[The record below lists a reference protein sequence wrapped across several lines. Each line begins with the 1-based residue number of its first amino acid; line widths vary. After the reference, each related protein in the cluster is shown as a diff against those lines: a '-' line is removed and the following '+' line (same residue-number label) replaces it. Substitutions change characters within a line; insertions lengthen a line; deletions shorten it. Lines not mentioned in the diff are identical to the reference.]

1 MTVAVA
7 LGADQIMASS
17 IYYRLCGIS
26 SIGLKIR
33 EDLMKQALYFGAA
46 AALAAIVGFSGAA
59 NAVVIDGID
68 VTYVGDTS
76 APMPNVAQ
84 PGASSS
90 FGAQI
95 QTGQPGT
102 NANPIPLTNM
112 GWDPF
117 GTSDTT
123 NQWWNIGLNNGYA
136 IFNIS
141 GSSLSLIWGSPN
153 DDNKL
158 TFYDGGN
165 ALGSVMTADLTA
177 AFGPLGVGNN
187 LNPGGYIFNFDPGTF
202 TSVRFDT
209 GQTAFEFAFTAA
221 VPEASTWAMMIL
233 GFAGIGFMA
242 YRRKSNAALMAA

>member
-1 MTVAVA
+1 
-7 LGADQIMASS
+7 
-17 IYYRLCGIS
+17 
-26 SIGLKIR
+26 
-33 EDLMKQALYFGAA
+33 MKQALYLGAA
-46 AALAAIVGFSGAA
+46 AALAAMVGFTGAA
-59 NAVVIDGID
+59 NAVVINGID
-68 VTYVGDTS
+68 VTYVGATS
-76 APMPNVAQ
+76 AAMPNVAQ

-95 QTGQPGT
+95 QTGQPGS

-123 NQWWNIGLNNGYA
+123 HQWWNIGLNNGYA
-136 IFNIS
+136 VFNMS
-141 GSSLSLIWGSPN
+141 GSVLNLIWGSPN

-158 TFYDGGN
+158 SFYNG
-165 ALGSVMTADLTA
+165 AALLGSVMTADLITN
-177 AFGPLGVGNN
+177 FGSASPPVGNIQD
-187 LNPGGYIFNFDPGTF
+187 PGGYIFNFDPVLNNF

-242 YRRKSNAALMAA
+242 YRRKSHSALIAA